1 MGTGL
6 CHFQSVEMIINVPL
20 LSLLLTTMYPVI
32 VHSFSSDSSLRTRST
47 TWNSYYS
54 GKFPLHSSHFPE
66 DESKGQTSCESGNER
81 SIFRSLEMPQVSQIP
96 LKSVVLLNLVAVI
109 WGTQHA
115 AIKMVVGASETPWE
129 NIEGSGEVLV
139 AAFTLARFSLGS
151 LLSLP
156 LSSYLSTDHQISSN
170 SNTTIQNNSTFPQLF
185 EKSLNNSN
193 NVMATWRWGAEL
205 GIWMFL
211 GYALQAVGLQ
221 YTTGEL
227 KIFQRKAILMRKIL
241 QVLRRLLLSWKASLQ
256 VRIFALPKC
265 QVCSIF
271 RKNFFW

>member
-1 MGTGL
+1 MCSGNRL
-6 CHFQSVEMIINVPL
+6 LQSVEMIIYVPL
-20 LSLLLTTMYPVI
+20 SSLLLTTMYPVI
-32 VHSFSSDSSLRTRST
+32 VHCFSSDSSLRARST
-47 TWNSYYS
+47 TWNTHYA
-54 GKFPLHSSHFPE
+54 GKYETNFPLHSSHFPE
-66 DESKGQTSCESGNER
+66 GESKAQTSCESGNER
-81 SIFRSLEMPQVSQIP
+81 SIFRSLEIPQVSQVP
-96 LKSVVLLNLVAVI
+96 LKSIVLLNLVAVI

-151 LLSLP
+151 LFSLP
-156 LSSYLSTDHQISSN
+156 LSSYPSTDHKISSN
-170 SNTTIQNNSTFPQLF
+170 SNTTIQDNSTFPQLF

-211 GYALQAVGLQ
+211 GYALQAIGLQ

-227 KIFQRKAILMRKIL
+227 K
-241 QVLRRLLLSWKASLQ
+241 
-256 VRIFALPKC
+256 
-265 QVCSIF
+265 
-271 RKNFFW
+271 FFNAK